1 MSDRDFVNRL
11 SSRRPGLEQL
21 EPGWRLVDDV
31 LAGKIKRRCSDGWN
45 SPYFPKGRLEGES
58 EYSLRVELTPFFP
71 QTPQLLASRL
81 GALFKQRIQIE
92 TNSTPHPA
100 FAETDRLTSALSLKG
115 RRERHARFERF
126 LKEAGRRHVSFED
139 LAVQAS
145 CLAQTHGFCAALLDR
160 DPLPEDVKG
169 ASANG
174 TPHPGLAGGAG
185 AGQLARPSPSRG
197 EGVGARVTNN
207 ARRATLNVSQA
218 EANARDLGR
227 PYLALYAA
235 PEILDWDFGSD
246 GRLAWVKFGEEELW
260 RPRWDAEPEVVRV
273 YRIVDR
279 EFIHV
284 YRVRTNGNGT
294 PHPAFA
300 DMASSRRPSPSGGE
314 GNGPATVA
322 ETPVAHG
329 FGEVPVVFLHPF
341 PAQDGIGRSLLLR
354 SAEADIAA
362 TRVLSDLVWDLFL
375 LGNPILTFKTTR
387 SEEEQKQLCLGA
399 SRYIPLR
406 NSRPGEEDAEEL
418 KFVQLDSTGIELL
431 FKAHGLF
438 AAQARQAGSSG
449 DEASAMPVQQTGIAQ
464 AWRFKT
470 GEERVLFMLARAL
483 EPFLSQCL
491 SLAVRALE
499 TSPPGPLSASQR
511 GGEDMSVTVRLPDS
525 FDVAPANEA
534 LDGAEKLLELAEK
547 FGQTELA
554 RAALSRIEASLGVLP
569 AATREAL
576 RAERERLNLAS
587 GQRQGR

>member
-1 MSDRDFVNRL
+1 MSDREFVARL

-31 LAGKIKRRCSDGWN
+31 LSGKIKRRSSDGWF
-45 SPYFPKGRLEGES
+45 SPYFPKGRLEANG

-81 GALFKQRIQIE
+81 GALFKQRVQVE
-92 TNSTPHPA
+92 TVNNNGDPHPGLA
-100 FAETDRLTSALSLKG
+100 SLARPSPGG
-115 RRERHARFERF
+115 RGERFEKF

-139 LAVQAS
+139 LAVQAA
-145 CLAQTHGFCAALLDR
+145 CLAQTHGFCAALIDR
-160 DPLPEDVKG
+160 DPLPEDVT
-169 ASANG
+169 ANG
-174 TPHPGLAGGAG
+174 NDQRSTVN
-185 AGQLARPSPSRG
+185 GQWDNERNANTGVSPADRNVCPTS
-197 EGVGARVTNN
+197 EKNVCPT
-207 ARRATLNVSQA
+207 TLNVSEA
-218 EANARDLGR
+218 EARARDLGR
-227 PYLALYAA
+227 PYIALYAA

-246 GRLAWVKFGEEELW
+246 GRLSWVKFGEEELW

-284 YRVRTNGNGT
+284 YRVRANANGL
-294 PHPAFA
+294 
-300 DMASSRRPSPSGGE
+300 PSPRAPSGRVGPLPAGE
-314 GNGPATVA
+314 GTAVVA
-322 ETPVAHG
+322 ESPVAHG

-354 SAEADIAA
+354 AAEADIAA

-375 LGNPILTFKTTR
+375 LGNPILTLKTNR

-406 NSRPGEEDAEEL
+406 NSRPGMEDAEEL
-418 KFVQLDSTGIELL
+418 KFVQLDATGIELL

-438 AAQARQAGSSG
+438 AAQARQAGSTG
-449 DEASAMPVQQTGIAQ
+449 EEAGATPVQQTGIAQ

-491 SLAVRALE
+491 SLAVRALGDDAN
-499 TSPPGPLSASQR
+499 S
-511 GGEDMSVTVRLPDS
+511 SVTVRLADS
-525 FDVAPANEA
+525 FDVAPASEA

-554 RAALSRIEASLGVLP
+554 RAALARIEASLGVLP

-576 RAERERLNLAS
+576 RAERERLEL
-587 GQRQGR
+587 GRQKAEGGKQ